1 MRKIGYARVAY
12 PDQDL
17 DIQIT
22 KLLMNRCNLV
32 YSEQV
37 NVYYKEQLEL
47 EHCLDELR
55 VNDTLVIEKLE
66 VLGFTPKR
74 LIEFFENKILP
85 YDIYLEVL
93 DLGINTDTEEGQ
105 LFIKVFKMLSET
117 ENILLKERTTNGLE
131 AARERGRY
139 GGRPQISEYK
149 RNYIKQL
156 YASRMYTPSEISKM
170 VGISRT
176 TIYRILKK

>member
-55 VNDTLVIEKLE
+55 ANDTLVIEKLE

-74 LIEFFENKILP
+74 LIEFFETSIVK
-85 YDIYLEVL
+85 
-93 DLGINTDTEEGQ
+93 
-105 LFIKVFKMLSET
+105 LS
-117 ENILLKERTTNGLE
+117 
-131 AARERGRY
+131 
-139 GGRPQISEYK
+139 
-149 RNYIKQL
+149 
-156 YASRMYTPSEISKM
+156 
-170 VGISRT
+170 
-176 TIYRILKK
+176 